1 MATSFSLMGKHHGAS
16 ACWLMCLSAFAA
28 GWPCLIHADDIPAS
42 HQADVIYGRKF
53 GMALTMDV
61 FTPQHNAN
69 GAGVIIV
76 ASGAWVSTHD
86 WVETLRP
93 KAVQAFVNRGYTVF
107 LVFHGSNPK
116 YTIPEI
122 IEDMNRSVRFI
133 RYKAADFKIDPD
145 KIGITGFSS
154 GGHLSLMQ
162 AMAGDAGNPDAKD
175 PVDRCSSR
183 VQAVCVG
190 APPTDFLNYGKPGEN
205 ALGRGTLAG
214 FRTAFD
220 FHEFDKKENAHM
232 RITDEQKLLEI
243 GRKIS
248 PAYHVTADDPP
259 TFIIH
264 GDKDGAVPIQQ
275 AELIVEKLKAFNIP
289 AEILVKK
296 GSGHFWPDSNKD
308 WPLQADWFDKYLLKK

>member
-1 MATSFSLMGKHHGAS
+1 L
-16 ACWLMCLSAFAA
+16 WL
-28 GWPCLIHADDIPAS
+28 P
-42 HQADVIYGRKF
+42 
-53 GMALTMDV
+53 
-61 FTPQHNAN
+61 
-69 GAGVIIV
+69 V
-76 ASGAWVSTHD
+76 AH

-93 KAVQAFVNRGYTVF
+93 KVVQRFVNRGYTIF
-107 LVFHGSNPK
+107 LVFHGSSPK

-122 IEDMNRSVRFI
+122 IEDMHRAVRFI
-133 RYKAADFKIDPD
+133 RYRADDFKIGSE
-145 KIGITGFSS
+145 KIGIMGFSS

-183 VQAVCVG
+183 VQAVCCG
-190 APPTDFLNYGKPGEN
+190 APPTDFLNYGKPGEI
-205 ALGRGTLAG
+205 ALGRGVLAG

-220 FHEFDKKENAHM
+220 FHEFDKKENSQM

-243 GRKIS
+243 GRRIS
-248 PAYHVTADDPP
+248 PVYHVTADDPP

-264 GDKDGAVPIQQ
+264 GDKDNAVPIQQ
-275 AELIVEKLKAFNIP
+275 AELIVDKLRGFSIP

-296 GSGHFWPDSNKD
+296 GEGHFWKDSDKD